1 LHLPVWRLRRS
12 KNFPFPEP
20 PDVAALLSTTA
31 QRPAMRALGAWRPR
45 HVSHM
50 IRFPFYRASGA
61 FLGLAL
67 AGCSVGPGFHPPS
80 SLPHVANLQP
90 RDASSLSATLKREP
104 VPAAWWNLLDDPILA
119 GLQRRA
125 EQTNLDLQA
134 AAARVAQSRA
144 RLGVA
149 GARLMPRLGA
159 SAGYA
164 READSANGKM
174 AALGAP
180 TDAYEYWQ
188 AGFDASWEIDLWGH
202 ARKLREQAGAEMAI
216 AWYDQEAARVAMAAE
231 IARNYLQ
238 LRGIQAQLDIAGQ
251 NEKIAMH
258 ALRLAESRARNGVA
272 THFDTAAASA
282 QLATVRAL
290 LPELARE
297 RDAHM
302 NALALLLGMAPRE
315 LDAELAPT
323 RTLPRPPRIVPV
335 GLPSELARRRPDI
348 QRAQSR
354 LQAATA
360 AVGVATADF
369 YPRLTIGGRLGVEAF
384 HGGDL
389 GNWASRQFS
398 VGPTLYLPIFEG
410 GRLRSTLALTEAR
423 QQEAAIDFQQTV
435 LRAWHEVDDAL
446 NAWAAEQ
453 RRHVELQSAFDHNRL
468 ALQASERAYQQG
480 AADYL
485 PVLVAQRNLLDSQL
499 ALTTS
504 STRSTLTVVALY
516 KALGGGWNPATVSGH
531 AHDEPESRP

>member
-1 LHLPVWRLRRS
+1 MTRTSAV
-12 KNFPFPEP
+12 
-20 PDVAALLSTTA
+20 LLSLVLT
-31 QRPAMRALGAWRPR
+31 
-45 HVSHM
+45 
-50 IRFPFYRASGA
+50 
-61 FLGLAL
+61 
-67 AGCSVGPGFHPPS
+67 GCAVGPAFHPPS
-80 SLPHVANLQP
+80 DQPLAAEMQP
-90 RDASSLSATLKREP
+90 RDAGSLSARLERGP
-104 VPAAWWNLLDDPILA
+104 VPIAWWNLLNDPILT

-125 EQTNLDLQA
+125 ARTSLDLQA

-144 RLGVA
+144 ALGIA

-159 SAGYA
+159 SASYA

-202 ARKLREQAGAEMAI
+202 ARSLREQAGAEMAA
-216 AWYDQEAARVAMAAE
+216 AWYDREAVRVAMAAE

-238 LRGIQAQLDIAGQ
+238 LRGTQAQLDIAEQ
-251 NEKIAMH
+251 NEKIAAH

-272 THFDTAAASA
+272 THFDTAAANA

-290 LPELARE
+290 QPELARE

-302 NALALLLGMAPRE
+302 NALALLLGLAPRE
-315 LDAELAPT
+315 LDTELGPARP
-323 RTLPRPPRIVPV
+323 LPRPPQTVPV
-335 GLPSELARRRPDI
+335 GMPSELARRRPDI
-348 QRAQSR
+348 QRAQAR

-369 YPRLTIGGRLGVEAF
+369 YPRLTLGGRLGVEAF

-398 VGPTLYLPIFEG
+398 VGPALYLPIFEG
-410 GRLRSTLALTEAR
+410 GRLRGTLALTEAR
-423 QQEAAIDFQQTV
+423 QQEAAIAFQQTV

-446 NAWAAEQ
+446 DAWAAEQ
-453 RRHVELQSAFDHNRL
+453 RRHVELQRAFDHNRL

-485 PVLVAQRNLLDSQL
+485 PVLIAQRHLLDSQL
-499 ALTTS
+499 ALTHS

-516 KALGGGWNPATVSGH
+516 KALGGGWDAAAVSGPS
-531 AHDEPESRP
+531 ADGEARQ